1 MTDLYTL
8 FFENLQDAIASV
20 RQGAALALANV
31 VRAYG
36 EWRGCSVE
44 VRVWKSETLECWLYL
59 ICVYL

>member
-1 MTDLYTL
+1 MPCGVCPIDSLCFHLSRGAMTDLYTL

-36 EWRGCSVE
+36 EFRGCSV
-44 VRVWKSETLECWLYL
+44 VV
-59 ICVYL
+59 